1 MHVEDELN
9 EQIKAARE
17 KLMPTKIGS
26 NGTIM
31 EWQEEYEEAEPGHRH
46 ISHLYGLHPSEQILM
61 DKTPE
66 LATAARKTLE
76 RRLSFGGGHTGWSR
90 AWIINHYVKL
100 WDGEAAY
107 ENFKQ
112 LMGKSTLPNLFDNH
126 PPFQIDGNFG
136 GTAAIAEMLLQ
147 STSER
152 VVLLPALPKEWK
164 EGSVKGLCIK
174 GGAEVSLSWK
184 DGVLTEACITAKK
197 DLETRVRYR
206 DEIREISLKAGE
218 SYQWGIEYD

>member
-1 MHVEDELN
+1 
-9 EQIKAARE
+9 
-17 KLMPTKIGS
+17 
-26 NGTIM
+26 
-31 EWQEEYEEAEPGHRH
+31 
-46 ISHLYGLHPSEQILM
+46 
-61 DKTPE
+61 
-66 LATAARKTLE
+66 
-76 RRLSFGGGHTGWSR
+76 
-90 AWIINHYVKL
+90 
-100 WDGEAAY
+100 
-107 ENFKQ
+107 
-112 LMGKSTLPNLFDNH
+112 
-126 PPFQIDGNFG
+126 FQIDGNFG

-174 GGAEVSLSWK
+174 GGAEVSLFWK